1 MPRPA
6 LAHRRPL
13 VRATVAVAGLAL
25 LAACTSSGGTTASG
39 PQTAATQPGASGG
52 AAPSTAATATAA
64 SAPVTLDSNV
74 APDATGVPVDTVV
87 SASAAGGA
95 LVSVELSYQDA
106 KAAKVAVAGEVSP
119 DSSTWTAG
127 GLLEPSTTYTLAI
140 VGRSNDG
147 AELSAKRTFTTLAL
161 SNKQQFTATIIQ
173 NGATV
178 GVAMPVIVKFSG
190 PIKDQAAVER
200 RLKVTSVPAQPGGWA
215 WYSNNEIHF
224 RPKVY
229 WQPGT
234 KVSVT
239 AGINGVSA
247 GNGSYGKDD
256 KTGGFTV
263 GSSTIMKADLTS
275 HQMQVI
281 QDGQLVRT
289 VPISGGRPGNASRSG
304 VKVISEKYE
313 NIVMD
318 SATVGI
324 PKGSPGYYRT
334 DVKWAMRETWS
345 GEFIHSAPW
354 SVGSQGR
361 ANVSHGCLNVSPANA
376 QWLFGIVK
384 VGDPVETVNSGRNLE
399 RGNGWTDWTTS
410 FEDFVKYSALAP
422 GGGQPTG

>member
-1 MPRPA
+1 MCIRD
-6 LAHRRPL
+6 R
-13 VRATVAVAGLAL
+13 
-25 LAACTSSGGTTASG
+25 
-39 PQTAATQPGASGG
+39 
-52 AAPSTAATATAA
+52 
-64 SAPVTLDSNV
+64 
-74 APDATGVPVDTVV
+74 
-87 SASAAGGA
+87 
-95 LVSVELSYQDA
+95 
-106 KAAKVAVAGEVSP
+106 
-119 DSSTWTAG
+119 
-127 GLLEPSTTYTLAI
+127 
-140 VGRSNDG
+140 
-147 AELSAKRTFTTLAL
+147 
-161 SNKQQFTATIIQ
+161 
-173 NGATV
+173 
-178 GVAMPVIVKFSG
+178 
-190 PIKDQAAVER
+190 
-200 RLKVTSVPAQPGGWA
+200 
-215 WYSNNEIHF
+215 
-224 RPKVY
+224 
-229 WQPGT
+229 PGT

-275 HQMQVI
+275 HQRQVI
-281 QDGQLVRT
+281 QNGQLVRT

-376 QWLFGIVK
+376 QWLFLSLIHI
-384 VGDPVETVNSGRNLE
+384 
-399 RGNGWTDWTTS
+399 
-410 FEDFVKYSALAP
+410 
-422 GGGQPTG
+422 